1 MSAMMISPNK
11 QSKYSVNKHLQKIRE
26 FIQYDLWRQSHIDI
40 HAPKK
45 RWLYRFLQTIIL
57 VARGFKDQVLVV
69 RANSLS
75 FALLFAFIPMMA
87 LIYAIARGFGFEEI
101 VKNTISSS
109 FLAEAN
115 IAPVL
120 LEWIERYLETAREGL
135 FLGIGLIVLIWAV
148 YAFFNM
154 LENSFNSIWNVKQ
167 SRSFGRRM
175 TNYVMTLLLVPVL
188 VVVTSGISIFLNST
202 EVLASVLDAIVPIR
216 KFMLRL
222 IPFLA
227 TAGVFTWIFIAIPNT
242 KVKFSSAIIPG
253 ILMGL
258 LYQVVQALSM
268 YLVVLFTR
276 MSIVYGAF
284 SAIPLVLIWLHITCW
299 LLLVGAEL
307 AFAIQNNDL
316 FAYEKDLETMS
327 RRYKDYVMLYLLS
340 VIIRR
345 FEAGEQPQTIQQMA
359 AENQLPIRLV
369 QQLLSRME
377 DANIIRRIYI
387 EDEEEQSFVPALN
400 TRSITVEMVI
410 GRISAQGTEE
420 FLQHTPAE
428 MQAFWQRYQQMIDA
442 NHSDDI
448 LVSELA

>member
-1 MSAMMISPNK
+1 MKSRI
-11 QSKYSVNKHLQKIRE
+11 QRLRE
-26 FIQYDLWRQSHIDI
+26 FIQYDLWRQPHMEI

-45 RWLYRFLQTIIL
+45 RLLYRFLQTITL

-87 LIYAIARGFGFEEI
+87 LIYAIAKGFGFEEI
-101 VKNTISSS
+101 LKHTISSS

-115 IAPVL
+115 VAPVL
-120 LEWIERYLETAREGL
+120 IEWIERYLETARDGL

-167 SRSFGRRM
+167 SRSFGRRL

-188 VVVTSGISIFLNST
+188 VVVTSGISIFMNST
-202 EVLASVLDAIVPIR
+202 EVLSSVLQAIEPIR
-216 KFMLRL
+216 KFMLRF
-222 IPFLA
+222 IPFVA
-227 TAGVFTWIFIAIPNT
+227 TSAVFTWIFIAIPNT

-253 ILMGL
+253 VVMGL
-258 LYQVVQALSM
+258 FYQVVQALSM
-268 YLVVLFTR
+268 FLVVLFAR

-284 SAIPLVLIWLHITCW
+284 SAIPLILIWLNITCW
-299 LLLVGAEL
+299 LLLIGAEL

-316 FAYEKDLETMS
+316 FAYERDIETMS

-340 VIIRR
+340 VIVRR
-345 FEAGEQPQTIQQMA
+345 FEHGTPPQTAKQMA
-359 AENQLPIRLV
+359 EDNQLPIRLV
-369 QQLLSRME
+369 QQLLSRLE
-377 DANIIRRIYI
+377 ETNIVRRVYV
-387 EDEEEQSFVPALN
+387 EQEEEETFVPAMD
-400 TRSITVEMVI
+400 TRMITVGMVV

-420 FLQHTPAE
+420 FLQHTPQE
-428 MQAFWQRYQQMIDA
+428 MQAFWQRYLQMVEA
-442 NHSDDI
+442 NPSDDI
-448 LVSELA
+448 LVSDL

>member
-1 MSAMMISPNK
+1 M
-11 QSKYSVNKHLQKIRE
+11 E
-26 FIQYDLWRQSHIDI
+26 I

-45 RWLYRFLQTIIL
+45 RLLYRFLQTIIL

-75 FALLFAFIPMMA
+75 FALLFAFIPMLA
-87 LIYAIARGFGFEEI
+87 LIYAIARGFGFEET
-101 VKNTISSS
+101 VQNTISSS

-115 IAPVL
+115 VAPVL
-120 LEWIERYLETAREGL
+120 LEWIERYLETARGGL

-167 SRSFGRRM
+167 SRSFARRM

-202 EVLASVLDAIVPIR
+202 EILAPVLDGILPIR
-216 KFMLRL
+216 KFMLRFL
-222 IPFLA
+222 PFIA
-227 TAGVFTWIFIAIPNT
+227 TSGVFTWIFIAIPNT

-258 LYQVVQALSM
+258 LYQLVQALSM
-268 YLVVLFTR
+268 FLVVLFTR

-284 SAIPLVLIWLHITCW
+284 SAIPLVLIWLNITCW
-299 LLLVGAEL
+299 LLLIGAEL

-316 FAYEKDLETMS
+316 FAYEKDIKTMS

-340 VIIRR
+340 MIIRR
-345 FEAGEQPQTIQQMA
+345 FEAGETPLTAQEMA
-359 AENQLPIRLV
+359 ANNQLPIRLV
-369 QQLLSRME
+369 QELLTQLEEIAIVHRVYVE
-377 DANIIRRIYI
+377 DK
-387 EDEEEQSFVPALN
+387 EDPAFVPALD
-400 TRSITVEMVI
+400 TKTITVEMVI

-428 MQAFWQRYQQMIDA
+428 MQAFWTRYQQMIDA

>member
-1 MSAMMISPNK
+1 MSAMMISPKK

-115 IAPVL
+115 IAPVV
-120 LEWIERYLETAREGL
+120 LEWMERYLETAREGL

-227 TAGVFTWIFIAIPNT
+227 TAGV
-242 KVKFSSAIIPG
+242 
-253 ILMGL
+253 
-258 LYQVVQALSM
+258 Y
-268 YLVVLFTR
+268 
-276 MSIVYGAF
+276 
-284 SAIPLVLIWLHITCW
+284 
-299 LLLVGAEL
+299 
-307 AFAIQNNDL
+307 
-316 FAYEKDLETMS
+316 
-327 RRYKDYVMLYLLS
+327 
-340 VIIRR
+340 
-345 FEAGEQPQTIQQMA
+345 
-359 AENQLPIRLV
+359 
-369 QQLLSRME
+369 
-377 DANIIRRIYI
+377 IYI
-387 EDEEEQSFVPALN
+387 SLLFLKISFPFRSLQSL
-400 TRSITVEMVI
+400 E
-410 GRISAQGTEE
+410 
-420 FLQHTPAE
+420 
-428 MQAFWQRYQQMIDA
+428 
-442 NHSDDI
+442 
-448 LVSELA
+448 

>member
-1 MSAMMISPNK
+1 M
-11 QSKYSVNKHLQKIRE
+11 
-26 FIQYDLWRQSHIDI
+26 DI

-87 LIYAIARGFGFEEI
+87 LIYAIARGFGFEET
-101 VKNTISSS
+101 VKSTISSS

-115 IAPVL
+115 VAPVL
-120 LEWIERYLETAREGL
+120 LEWIERYLETARDGL

-167 SRSFGRRM
+167 SRSFARRM

-202 EVLASVLDAIVPIR
+202 EVLASVLDGIVPIR
-216 KFMLRL
+216 KFMLRFL
-222 IPFLA
+222 PFVA
-227 TAGVFTWIFIAIPNT
+227 TTGVFTWIFIAIPNT

-276 MSIVYGAF
+276 MSFVYGAF

-299 LLLVGAEL
+299 LLLIGAEL
-307 AFAIQNNDL
+307 AFAIQNNDM
-316 FAYEKDLETMS
+316 FAYEKDLKAMS

-345 FEAGEQPQTIQQMA
+345 FEAGEAPQTAQDMA
-359 AENQLPIRLV
+359 ADNQLPIRLV
-369 QQLLSRME
+369 QQLLSRLE
-377 DANIIRRIYI
+377 ETVIVRRVYI
-387 EDEEEQSFVPALN
+387 EDEEEQAFIPALD
-400 TRSITVEMVI
+400 TKSITVEMVI

>member
-1 MSAMMISPNK
+1 MKTRI
-11 QSKYSVNKHLQKIRE
+11 HRLRE
-26 FIQYDLWRQSHIDI
+26 FIQYDLWRQSHMGV

-45 RWLYRFLQTIIL
+45 RLLYRILQTLIL
-57 VARGFKDQVLVV
+57 VGRGFKDQVLVV

-101 VKNTISSS
+101 LKDKISGG
-109 FLAEAN
+109 FLSEAN

-154 LENSFNSIWNVKQ
+154 LENSFNSIWNVKKT
-167 SRSFGRRM
+167 RSFGRRM

-202 EVLASVLDAIVPIR
+202 GVLAPVLQAIEPLR
-216 KFMLRL
+216 KFMLRF
-222 IPFLA
+222 IPFVA
-227 TAGVFTWIFIAIPNT
+227 TSAVFTWIFIAIPST

-258 LYQVVQALSM
+258 LYQVVQSLSM
-268 YLVVLFTR
+268 FLVVLFTR
-276 MSIVYGAF
+276 MSFVYGAF

-307 AFAIQNNDL
+307 AFAIQNNEL
-316 FAYEKDLETMS
+316 FAYERDIETMS

-340 VIIRR
+340 IIIKR
-345 FEAGEQPQTIQQMA
+345 FEQGETPETAQQMSH
-359 AENQLPIRLV
+359 NNLLPIRLV
-369 QQLLSRME
+369 NQLLRKLEEAHIVCRVYSAQDE
-377 DANIIRRIYI
+377 DP
-387 EDEEEQSFVPALN
+387 SFVPALD
-400 TRSITVEMVI
+400 TRSITIEMVVEQ
-410 GRISAQGTEE
+410 ISAQGAEE
-420 FLQHTPAE
+420 FFQHTPPA
-428 MQAFWQRYQQMIDA
+428 MQDFWQRYLQLRQA
-442 NHSDDI
+442 NPADDI
-448 LVSELA
+448 LVSEL

>member
-1 MSAMMISPNK
+1 MNPRI
-11 QSKYSVNKHLQKIRE
+11 QRLRE
-26 FIQYDLWRQSHIDI
+26 FVQYDLWRQSHMGV

-45 RWLYRFLQTIIL
+45 RLLYRFLQTIIL

-87 LIYAIARGFGFEEI
+87 LIFAIARGFGFEEI
-101 VKNTISSS
+101 LKDKISAG

-115 IAPVL
+115 IAPML
-120 LEWIERYLETAREGL
+120 LEWVERYLETAREGL

-148 YAFFNM
+148 HAFFNM
-154 LENSFNSIWNVKQ
+154 LEKSFNSIWNVKKT
-167 SRSFGRRM
+167 RSFGRRM

-202 EVLASVLDAIVPIR
+202 GMLAPVLQAIEPIR
-216 KFMLRL
+216 KFMLRF
-222 IPFLA
+222 IPFVVTSA
-227 TAGVFTWIFIAIPNT
+227 VFTWIFIAIPNT

-253 ILMGL
+253 IIMGL
-258 LYQVVQALSM
+258 LYQVVQSFSM
-268 YLVVLFTR
+268 FLVVLFTR

-284 SAIPLVLIWLHITCW
+284 SAIPLVLIWLNITCW
-299 LLLVGAEL
+299 LLLIGAEL
-307 AFAIQNNDL
+307 AFAIQNNEH
-316 FAYEKDLETMS
+316 FAYERDIETMS

-340 VIIRR
+340 VIIKR
-345 FEAGEQPQTIQQMA
+345 FEQGETPETIQQMA
-359 AENQLPIRLV
+359 KKHYLPSRLV
-369 QQLLSRME
+369 AQLLSRLE
-377 DANIIRRIYI
+377 DTNIIRRVYI
-387 EDEEEQSFVPALN
+387 DNQEEQAFVPALDTN
-400 TRSITVEMVI
+400 LISVEMVI

-428 MQAFWQRYQQMIDA
+428 MQDFWRRYQEMIEA

-448 LVSELA
+448 RVGDL

>member
-1 MSAMMISPNK
+1 MNK
-11 QSKYSVNKHLQKIRE
+11 RLQQIRE
-26 FIQYDLWRQSHIDI
+26 FIQYDLWRQSHMEI

-101 VKNTISSS
+101 VKSTISSS

-115 IAPVL
+115 VATVL
-120 LEWIERYLETAREGL
+120 LEWIERYLETARDGL

-167 SRSFGRRM
+167 SRSFARRM

-202 EVLASVLDAIVPIR
+202 EVLASVLDGIVPIR
-216 KFMLRL
+216 KFMLRFL
-222 IPFLA
+222 PFVA
-227 TAGVFTWIFIAIPNT
+227 TTGVFTWIFIAIPNT

-253 ILMGL
+253 TLMGL

-276 MSIVYGAF
+276 MSFVYGAF
-284 SAIPLVLIWLHITCW
+284 SAIPLVLIWLNITCW
-299 LLLVGAEL
+299 LLLIGAEL
-307 AFAIQNNDL
+307 AFAIQNNDM
-316 FAYEKDLETMS
+316 FAYEKDLKAMS

-345 FEAGEQPQTIQQMA
+345 FEAGEAPQTAQDMA
-359 AENQLPIRLV
+359 ADNQLPIRLV
-369 QQLLSRME
+369 QQLLSRLE
-377 DANIIRRIYI
+377 ETVIVRRVYI
-387 EDEEEQSFVPALN
+387 EDEEEHAFIPALD
-400 TRSITVEMVI
+400 TKAITVEMVI

>member
-1 MSAMMISPNK
+1 MNK
-11 QSKYSVNKHLQKIRE
+11 RLQQIRE
-26 FIQYDLWRQSHIDI
+26 FIQYDLWRQPHMEI

-87 LIYAIARGFGFEEI
+87 LIYAIARGFGFEET
-101 VKNTISSS
+101 VKSTISSS

-115 IAPVL
+115 VAPVL
-120 LEWIERYLETAREGL
+120 LEWIERYLETARDGL
-135 FLGIGLIVLIWAV
+135 FVGIGLIVLIWAV

-167 SRSFGRRM
+167 SRSFTRRM

-202 EVLASVLDAIVPIR
+202 EVLASVLDSILPIR
-216 KFMLRL
+216 KFMLRFL
-222 IPFLA
+222 PFVA

-268 YLVVLFTR
+268 YLVVLFAR

-299 LLLVGAEL
+299 LLLVGSEL

-316 FAYEKDLETMS
+316 FAYEKDLKNMS

-345 FEAGEQPQTIQQMA
+345 FEVGESPQTAQEMA

-369 QQLLSRME
+369 QQVLSRLE
-377 DANIIRRIYI
+377 ETVIVRRVYV
-387 EDEEEQSFVPALN
+387 EDEEEQAFIPALD
-400 TRSITVEMVI
+400 TKSITVEMVI